1 MRLWIPIALLLA
13 GCVETPG
20 NVWDPS
26 WKKVWEDN
34 FDGEA
39 NTPPNPEYWTHDVGG
54 DGWGNNQ
61 LEFNTDRVENSFHDG
76 NGNLVI
82 RAIRED
88 YEGNSWTSARL
99 ITRDKFE
106 HGFGRFEARIKFPA
120 GQGLWPAFWL
130 LGSDFP
136 EVGWPTCGEIDIV
149 EIRGERPNEVVTTV
163 HGPGY
168 SGGEGAGEL
177 TVLPG
182 FTAADGFHVYAVE
195 IDDEHLSWYID
206 EDLVHRVH
214 PGNLPEFTPWVFNKE
229 FFMILNLAVGGN
241 FLAQPTDS
249 TPSPAEVTVDWVRV
263 WERKNP
269 VIGDTGLY

>member
-1 MRLWIPIALLLA
+1 MRALLPWVLCMA
-13 GCVETPG
+13 GCVPTTG
-20 NVWDPS
+20 NDWDPS

-34 FDGEA
+34 FDGAA
-39 NTPPNPEYWTHDVGG
+39 NTPPDPEFWSHDVGG
-54 DGWGNNQ
+54 DGWGNAQ
-61 LEFNTDRVENSFHDG
+61 LEFNTDRVENSFQDG

-99 ITRDKFE
+99 VTRDKFE
-106 HGFGRFEARIKFPA
+106 HGFGRFEARIKFPE

-149 EIRGERPNEVVTTV
+149 EIRGESPEEVVTTV

-177 TVLPG
+177 TLLPN
-182 FTAADGFHVYAVE
+182 FSAANAFHVYAVE

-206 EDLVHRVH
+206 ETLVHRVH
-214 PGNLPEFTPWVFNKE
+214 PGNLPDFTPWVFNKE

-241 FLAQPTDS
+241 FLSPPTAS
-249 TPSPAEVTVDWVRV
+249 TPSPSEVVVDWVRV
-263 WERKNP
+263 WERRNP
-269 VIGDTGLY
+269 TIGDTGL